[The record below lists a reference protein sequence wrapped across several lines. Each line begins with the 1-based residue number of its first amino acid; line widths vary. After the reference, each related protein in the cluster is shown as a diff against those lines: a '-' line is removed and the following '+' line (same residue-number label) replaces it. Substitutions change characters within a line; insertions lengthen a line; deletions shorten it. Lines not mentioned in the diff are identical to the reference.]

1 MCKHFCCI
9 KIRYRL
15 NLQDLN
21 IFMMDTPFVYDRFVT
36 GKNFVGRKT
45 ECTILSNLLEG
56 GEHIYIYGRPKSG
69 KMSIVQQAL
78 FNRRMAGKQF
88 MVAHVSLSN
97 VRNLEQFLLKFGTAV
112 IKAVSSTAGEYES
125 LVQRHLE
132 GTHFVFDRS
141 RFASCD
147 EVVSLNWTPDM
158 NDVYKMIR
166 LPQRIAEERCRP
178 YFVILEDFQN
188 LMLADEYEDVF
199 KQMEELF
206 RDRDR
211 TRPASASFIMAG
223 SQVNAMKYIFEEKK
237 FFYRLVEKINIGV
250 VDDREI
256 IEYIVKGFMVSGKVI
271 ERELVLGACKLF
283 RGDMWYLNHFTSI
296 CDTMSRGYINEGIL
310 MEALRTI
317 ISIHEPRFYA
327 IVNDLT
333 DHQLSLLLAIL
344 DGVTRFSAS
353 EVIEKYRL
361 NSSANVRRVKDA
373 LKKKEVITFNEKDE
387 PVILDPLFEYWVS
400 NHYFERK

>member
-1 MCKHFCCI
+1 
-9 KIRYRL
+9 
-15 NLQDLN
+15 
-21 IFMMDTPFVYDRFVT
+21 MDTPFVYDRFVT
-36 GKNFVGRKT
+36 GKNFIGRKT
-45 ECTILSNLLEG
+45 ECTILSNLLES
-56 GEHIYIYGRPKSG
+56 GEHVVLYGRPKSG
-69 KMSIVQQAL
+69 KMSVVQQTL
-78 FNRRMAGKQF
+78 FNRRMAGRQF

-112 IKAVSSTAGEYES
+112 IKSVSSTAGEYEA
-125 LVQRHLE
+125 LVTKYLE

-147 EVVSLNWTPDM
+147 EVVSLNWAPDM
-158 NDVYKMIR
+158 DDVYKMIR

-178 YFVILEDFQN
+178 YYVILEDFQN
-188 LMLADEYEDVF
+188 IMNAEEYDDVF
-199 KQMEELF
+199 KKMEEFF
-206 RDRDR
+206 RERNR
-211 TRPASASFIMAG
+211 SASGSASFIMAG

-237 FFYRLVEKINIGV
+237 YFYRLVERVSLSV

-271 ERELVLGACKLF
+271 ERDLVLGACKLF
-283 RGDMWYLNHFTSI
+283 RGDMWYLNHFISI

-310 MEALRTI
+310 MEALKTI

-333 DHQLSLLLAIL
+333 DHQLSLLLAVL

-387 PVILDPLFEYWVS
+387 PVIIDPLFEYWVS
-400 NHYFERK
+400 NHFFERR

>member
-1 MCKHFCCI
+1 
-9 KIRYRL
+9 
-15 NLQDLN
+15 
-21 IFMMDTPFVYDRFVT
+21 MDTPFVYDRFVT
-36 GKNFVGRKT
+36 GKNFIGRKT
-45 ECTILSNLLEG
+45 ECTIMSNLLES
-56 GEHIYIYGRPKSG
+56 GEHIVLYGRPKSG
-69 KMSIVQQAL
+69 KMSIVQQTL
-78 FNRRMAGKQF
+78 FNRRMSGRQF
-88 MVAHVSLSN
+88 MVAHASLSN

-112 IKAVSSTAGEYES
+112 IKAVSSTAVEYEA
-125 LVQRHLE
+125 LITKYLD

-178 YFVILEDFQN
+178 YYVILEDFQN
-188 LMLADEYEDVF
+188 IMLAEEYDYVF
-199 KQMEELF
+199 KLMEELF
-206 RDRDR
+206 RERNR
-211 TRPASASFIMAG
+211 MQPASASFIIAG
-223 SQVNAMKYIFEEKK
+223 SQVNAMKFIFEEKK
-237 FFYRLVEKINIGV
+237 YFYRLVEKITMSA

-271 ERELVLGACKLF
+271 ERDLVLGACKLF

-310 MEALRTI
+310 MEALKTI

-400 NHYFERK
+400 NHFFERR

>member
-1 MCKHFCCI
+1 
-9 KIRYRL
+9 
-15 NLQDLN
+15 
-21 IFMMDTPFVYDRFVT
+21 MDTPFVYDRFVT
-36 GKNFVGRKT
+36 GKNFIGRKT
-45 ECTILSNLLEG
+45 ECTIMSNLLES
-56 GEHIYIYGRPKSG
+56 GEHIVLYGRPKSG
-69 KMSIVQQAL
+69 KMSVVQQTL
-78 FNRRMAGKQF
+78 FNRRMSGRQF
-88 MVAHVSLSN
+88 MVAHASLSN

-112 IKAVSSTAGEYES
+112 IKAVSSTAVEYEA
-125 LVQRHLE
+125 LITKYLD

-178 YFVILEDFQN
+178 YYVILEDFQN
-188 LMLADEYEDVF
+188 IMLAEEYDDVF
-199 KQMEELF
+199 KLMEELF
-206 RDRDR
+206 RERNR
-211 TRPASASFIMAG
+211 MQPASVSFIIAG
-223 SQVNAMKYIFEEKK
+223 SQVNAMKFIFEEKK
-237 FFYRLVEKINIGV
+237 YFYRLVEKITMSA

-271 ERELVLGACKLF
+271 ERDLVLGACKLF

-296 CDTMSRGYINEGIL
+296 CDTMSRGYINEGVL
-310 MEALRTI
+310 MEALKTI

-400 NHYFERK
+400 NHFFERR

>member
-1 MCKHFCCI
+1 M
-9 KIRYRL
+9 
-15 NLQDLN
+15 
-21 IFMMDTPFVYDRFVT
+21 MMDTPFIYDRFVT
-36 GKNFVGRKT
+36 GKNFVGRKA
-45 ECTILSNLLEG
+45 ECTILSNLLES
-56 GEHIYIYGRPKSG
+56 GENVFIYGRPKSG
-69 KMSIVQQAL
+69 KMSIVQQTL
-78 FNRRMAGKQF
+78 FNRRMAGRQF
-88 MVAHVSLSN
+88 MVAHVSLFN

-112 IKAVSSTAGEYES
+112 IKAVSSTAPEYES
-125 LVQRHLE
+125 LIVKYLE

-147 EVVSLNWTPDM
+147 EVVSMNWTPDM
-158 NDVYKMIR
+158 NDVNMMLR
-166 LPQRIAEERCRP
+166 LPYRIAEERGKA
-178 YFVILEDFQN
+178 YYVILEEFQN
-188 LMLADEYEDVF
+188 IMFADEYEGVF
-199 KQMEELF
+199 KQMEDILRE
-206 RDRDR
+206 RNR
-211 TRPASASFIMAG
+211 SVSFIMAG

-237 FFYRLVEKINIGV
+237 YFYRLVEKIGMSV

-256 IEYIVKGFMVSGKVI
+256 IEYIVKGFMISGKVI
-271 ERELVLGACKLF
+271 ERDLVLGACKLF
-283 RGDMWYLNHFTSI
+283 RADMWYLNHFISI

-310 MEALRTI
+310 MEALKTI

-327 IVNDLT
+327 VVNDLT
-333 DHQLSLLLAIL
+333 DHQLSLLQAIL

-400 NHYFERK
+400 NHYFEKR

>member
-1 MCKHFCCI
+1 
-9 KIRYRL
+9 
-15 NLQDLN
+15 
-21 IFMMDTPFVYDRFVT
+21 MDTPFVYDRFVT
-36 GKNFVGRKT
+36 GKNFIGRKT
-45 ECTILSNLLEG
+45 ECTILSNLLES
-56 GEHIYIYGRPKSG
+56 GEHVVLYGRPKSG
-69 KMSIVQQAL
+69 KMSVVQQTL
-78 FNRRMAGKQF
+78 FNRRMAGRQF

-112 IKAVSSTAGEYES
+112 IKSVSSTAGEYEA
-125 LVQRHLE
+125 LVTKYLE

-147 EVVSLNWTPDM
+147 EVVSLNWAPDM
-158 NDVYKMIR
+158 DDVYKMIR

-178 YFVILEDFQN
+178 YYVILEDFQN
-188 LMLADEYEDVF
+188 IMNAEEYDDVF
-199 KQMEELF
+199 KKMEEFF
-206 RDRDR
+206 RERNR
-211 TRPASASFIMAG
+211 SASGSASFIMAG

-237 FFYRLVEKINIGV
+237 YFYRLVERVSLSV
-250 VDDREI
+250 VDDRDI

-271 ERELVLGACKLF
+271 ERDLVLGACKLF
-283 RGDMWYLNHFTSI
+283 RGDMWYLNHFISI

-310 MEALRTI
+310 MEALKTI

-333 DHQLSLLLAIL
+333 DHQLSLLLAVL

-387 PVILDPLFEYWVS
+387 PVIIDPLFEYWVS
-400 NHYFERK
+400 NHFFERR

>member
-1 MCKHFCCI
+1 
-9 KIRYRL
+9 
-15 NLQDLN
+15 
-21 IFMMDTPFVYDRFVT
+21 MMDTPFVYDRFVT
-36 GKNFVGRKT
+36 GKNFVGRKS
-45 ECTILSNLLEG
+45 ECMILSNLLEA
-56 GEHIYIYGRPKSG
+56 GEHVYLYGRPKAG

-112 IKAVSSTAGEYES
+112 IKSVSSTAGEYEA
-125 LVQRHLE
+125 LVQKHLE

-141 RFASCD
+141 RFSSCD

-178 YFVILEDFQN
+178 YYVILEDFQN
-188 LMLADEYEDVF
+188 IMLVDDYEKVF
-199 KQMEELF
+199 KVIEDFFRE
-206 RDRDR
+206 RDRHK
-211 TRPASASFIMAG
+211 PASASFIMSG

-237 FFYRLVEKINIGV
+237 FFYRLVEKISIGV

-271 ERELVLGACKLF
+271 ERDLVLGACKLF
-283 RGDMWYLNHFTSI
+283 RGDMWYMNHFTAI

-317 ISIHEPRFYA
+317 ISIHEPRFYS

-333 DHQLSLLLAIL
+333 DHQLSLLQAIL

-373 LKKKEVITFNEKDE
+373 LKKKEVITFNEKEE

-400 NHYFERK
+400 NHYFERR

>member
-1 MCKHFCCI
+1 
-9 KIRYRL
+9 
-15 NLQDLN
+15 
-21 IFMMDTPFVYDRFVT
+21 MMDTPFIYDRFVT
-36 GKNFVGRKT
+36 GKNFVGRKA
-45 ECTILSNLLEG
+45 ECTILSNLLEA
-56 GEHIYIYGRPKSG
+56 GEHIYLYGRPKSG

-78 FNRRMAGKQF
+78 FNRRMSGKQF

-97 VRNLEQFLLKFGTAV
+97 IRNLEQFLIKFGTAV
-112 IKAVSSTAGEYES
+112 IKSVSSTAGEYES
-125 LVQRHLE
+125 LVQKHLE

-166 LPQRIAEERCRP
+166 MPQRIAEERCRP
-178 YFVILEDFQN
+178 YYIIMEDFQN
-188 LMLADEYEDVF
+188 LMLADDYEDVF
-199 KQMEELF
+199 KIIEEF
-206 RDRDR
+206 FRERDRMK
-211 TRPASASFIMAG
+211 PASASFIMSG

-237 FFYRLVEKINIGV
+237 FFYRQVEKINLGV

-271 ERELVLGACKLF
+271 ERDLVLGACKLF
-283 RGDMWYLNHFTSI
+283 RGDMWYMNHFTAI

-317 ISIHEPRFYA
+317 ISIHEPRFYS

-353 EVIEKYRL
+353 DVIEKYRL

-400 NHYFERK
+400 NHYFERR

>member
-1 MCKHFCCI
+1 
-9 KIRYRL
+9 
-15 NLQDLN
+15 
-21 IFMMDTPFVYDRFVT
+21 MDTPFVYDRFVT
-36 GKNFVGRKT
+36 GKNFIGRKT
-45 ECTILSNLLEG
+45 ECTIMSNLLES
-56 GEHIYIYGRPKSG
+56 GEHIVLYGRPKSG
-69 KMSIVQQAL
+69 KMSIVQQTL
-78 FNRRMAGKQF
+78 FNRRMSGRQF
-88 MVAHVSLSN
+88 MVAHASLSN

-112 IKAVSSTAGEYES
+112 IKAVSSTAVEYEA
-125 LVQRHLE
+125 LITKYLD

-158 NDVYKMIR
+158 NDVFKMIR

-178 YFVILEDFQN
+178 YYVILEDFQN
-188 LMLADEYEDVF
+188 IMLAEEYDDVF
-199 KQMEELF
+199 KLMEELF
-206 RDRDR
+206 RERNR
-211 TRPASASFIMAG
+211 MQPASASFIIVG
-223 SQVNAMKYIFEEKK
+223 SQVNAMKFIFEEKK
-237 FFYRLVEKINIGV
+237 YFYRLVEKITMST

-271 ERELVLGACKLF
+271 ERDLVLGACKLF

-310 MEALRTI
+310 MEALKTI

-400 NHYFERK
+400 NHFFERR

>member
-1 MCKHFCCI
+1 
-9 KIRYRL
+9 
-15 NLQDLN
+15 
-21 IFMMDTPFVYDRFVT
+21 MDTPFVYDRFVT
-36 GKNFVGRKT
+36 GKNFIGRKT
-45 ECTILSNLLEG
+45 ECTIMSNLLES
-56 GEHIYIYGRPKSG
+56 GEHIVLYGRPKSG
-69 KMSIVQQAL
+69 KMSIVQQTL
-78 FNRRMAGKQF
+78 FNRRMSGRQF
-88 MVAHVSLSN
+88 MVAHASLSN

-112 IKAVSSTAGEYES
+112 IKAVSSTAVEYEA
-125 LVQRHLE
+125 LITKYLD
-132 GTHFVFDRS
+132 GTHFVFDRI

-178 YFVILEDFQN
+178 YYVILEDFQN
-188 LMLADEYEDVF
+188 IMLAEEYDDVF
-199 KQMEELF
+199 KLMEELF
-206 RDRDR
+206 RERNR
-211 TRPASASFIMAG
+211 MQPASASFIIAG
-223 SQVNAMKYIFEEKK
+223 SQVNAMKFIFEEKK
-237 FFYRLVEKINIGV
+237 YFYRLVEKITMSA

-271 ERELVLGACKLF
+271 ERDLVLGACKLF

-310 MEALRTI
+310 MEALKTI

-400 NHYFERK
+400 NHFFERR

>member
-1 MCKHFCCI
+1 
-9 KIRYRL
+9 
-15 NLQDLN
+15 
-21 IFMMDTPFVYDRFVT
+21 MDTPFVYDRFVT
-36 GKNFVGRKT
+36 GNNFIGRKT
-45 ECTILSNLLEG
+45 ECTIMSNLLES
-56 GEHIYIYGRPKSG
+56 GEHIVLYGRPKSG
-69 KMSIVQQAL
+69 KMSIVQQTL
-78 FNRRMAGKQF
+78 FNRRMSGRQF
-88 MVAHVSLSN
+88 MVAHASLSN

-112 IKAVSSTAGEYES
+112 IKAVSSTAVEYEA
-125 LVQRHLE
+125 LITKYLD

-178 YFVILEDFQN
+178 YYVILEDFQN
-188 LMLADEYEDVF
+188 IMLAEEYDDVF
-199 KQMEELF
+199 KLMEELF
-206 RDRDR
+206 RERNR
-211 TRPASASFIMAG
+211 MQPASASFIIAG
-223 SQVNAMKYIFEEKK
+223 SQVNAMKFIFEEKK
-237 FFYRLVEKINIGV
+237 YFYRLVEKITMST

-271 ERELVLGACKLF
+271 ERDLVLGACKLF

-310 MEALRTI
+310 MEALKTI

-400 NHYFERK
+400 NHFFERR

>member
-1 MCKHFCCI
+1 
-9 KIRYRL
+9 
-15 NLQDLN
+15 
-21 IFMMDTPFVYDRFVT
+21 MDTPFVYDRFVT
-36 GKNFVGRKT
+36 GKNFIGRKT
-45 ECTILSNLLEG
+45 ECTIMSNLLES
-56 GEHIYIYGRPKSG
+56 GEHIVLYGRPKSG
-69 KMSIVQQAL
+69 KMSIVQQTL
-78 FNRRMAGKQF
+78 FNRRMSGRQF
-88 MVAHVSLSN
+88 MVAHASLSN

-112 IKAVSSTAGEYES
+112 IKAVSSTAVEYEA
-125 LVQRHLE
+125 LITKYLD

-178 YFVILEDFQN
+178 YYVILEDFQN
-188 LMLADEYEDVF
+188 IMLAEEYDDVF
-199 KQMEELF
+199 KLMEELF
-206 RDRDR
+206 RERNR
-211 TRPASASFIMAG
+211 MQPASASFIIVG
-223 SQVNAMKYIFEEKK
+223 SQVNAMKFIFEEKK
-237 FFYRLVEKINIGV
+237 YFYRLVEKITMSA

-271 ERELVLGACKLF
+271 ERDLVLGACKLF

-296 CDTMSRGYINEGIL
+296 CDTMSRGYINEGVL
-310 MEALRTI
+310 MEALKTI

-400 NHYFERK
+400 NHFFERR

>member
-1 MCKHFCCI
+1 
-9 KIRYRL
+9 
-15 NLQDLN
+15 
-21 IFMMDTPFVYDRFVT
+21 MDTPFVYDRFVT
-36 GKNFVGRKT
+36 GKNFIGRKT
-45 ECTILSNLLEG
+45 ECTIMSNLLES
-56 GEHIYIYGRPKSG
+56 GEHIVLYGRPKSG
-69 KMSIVQQAL
+69 KMSIVQQTL
-78 FNRRMAGKQF
+78 FNRRMSGRQF
-88 MVAHVSLSN
+88 MVAHASLSN

-112 IKAVSSTAGEYES
+112 IKAVSSTAVEYEA
-125 LVQRHLE
+125 LITKYLD

-158 NDVYKMIR
+158 NDVFKMIR

-178 YFVILEDFQN
+178 YYVILEDFQN
-188 LMLADEYEDVF
+188 IMLAEEYDDVF
-199 KQMEELF
+199 KLMEELF
-206 RDRDR
+206 RERNR
-211 TRPASASFIMAG
+211 MQPASASFIIAG
-223 SQVNAMKYIFEEKK
+223 SQVNAMKFIFEEKK
-237 FFYRLVEKINIGV
+237 YFYRLVEKITMSA

-271 ERELVLGACKLF
+271 ERDLVLGACKLF

-310 MEALRTI
+310 MEALKTI

-400 NHYFERK
+400 NHFFERR

>member
-1 MCKHFCCI
+1 
-9 KIRYRL
+9 
-15 NLQDLN
+15 
-21 IFMMDTPFVYDRFVT
+21 MMDTPFIYDRFVT
-36 GKNFVGRKT
+36 GKNFIGRKA
-45 ECTILSNLLEG
+45 ECTILSNLLES
-56 GEHIYIYGRPKSG
+56 GENVFIYGRPKSG
-69 KMSIVQQAL
+69 KMSVVQQTL
-78 FNRRMAGKQF
+78 FNRRMAGRQF
-88 MVAHVSLSN
+88 MVAHVSLFN

-112 IKAVSSTAGEYES
+112 IKAVSSTATEYET
-125 LVQRHLE
+125 LIVKYLE

-147 EVVSLNWTPDM
+147 EVVSMNWTPDM
-158 NDVYKMIR
+158 NDVNMMLR
-166 LPQRIAEERCRP
+166 LPYRIAEERGKA
-178 YFVILEDFQN
+178 YYVILEEFQN
-188 LMLADEYEDVF
+188 IMFADEYEGVF
-199 KQMEELF
+199 KQMEDILRE
-206 RDRDR
+206 RNR
-211 TRPASASFIMAG
+211 SVSFIMAG

-237 FFYRLVEKINIGV
+237 YFYRLVEKIGMSV

-256 IEYIVKGFMVSGKVI
+256 IEYIVKGFMISGKVI
-271 ERELVLGACKLF
+271 ERDLVLGACKLF
-283 RGDMWYLNHFTSI
+283 RADMWYLNHFISI

-310 MEALRTI
+310 MEALKTI

-327 IVNDLT
+327 VVNDLT
-333 DHQLSLLLAIL
+333 DHQLSLLQAIL

-400 NHYFERK
+400 NHYFEKR

>member
-1 MCKHFCCI
+1 
-9 KIRYRL
+9 
-15 NLQDLN
+15 
-21 IFMMDTPFVYDRFVT
+21 MDTPFVYDRFVT
-36 GKNFVGRKT
+36 GKNFIGRKT
-45 ECTILSNLLEG
+45 DCTLLSDLLES
-56 GEHIYIYGRPKSG
+56 GEHVVLYGRPKSG
-69 KMSIVQQAL
+69 KMSVVQQTL
-78 FNRRMAGKQF
+78 FNRRMAGRQF

-112 IKAVSSTAGEYES
+112 IKSVSSTAGEYEA
-125 LVQRHLE
+125 LVTKYLE

-147 EVVSLNWTPDM
+147 EVVSLNWAPDM
-158 NDVYKMIR
+158 DDVYKMIR
-166 LPQRIAEERCRP
+166 LPQRFAEEICRP
-178 YFVILEDFQN
+178 YYVILEDFQN
-188 LMLADEYEDVF
+188 IMNADEYDDVF
-199 KQMEELF
+199 KKMEELF
-206 RDRDR
+206 RERNR
-211 TRPASASFIMAG
+211 NLPGAASFIIAG

-237 FFYRLVEKINIGV
+237 YFYRLVERVNLGV

-271 ERELVLGACKLF
+271 ERDLVLGACKLF
-283 RGDMWYLNHFTSI
+283 RGDMWYLNHFISI

-310 MEALRTI
+310 MEALKTI

-333 DHQLSLLLAIL
+333 DHQLSLLLAVL

-387 PVILDPLFEYWVS
+387 PVIIDPLFEYWVS
-400 NHYFERK
+400 NHFFERR

>member
-1 MCKHFCCI
+1 
-9 KIRYRL
+9 
-15 NLQDLN
+15 
-21 IFMMDTPFVYDRFVT
+21 MDTPFVYDRFVT
-36 GKNFVGRKT
+36 GKNFIGRKT
-45 ECTILSNLLEG
+45 ECTILSNLLES
-56 GEHIYIYGRPKSG
+56 GEHVVLYGRPKSG
-69 KMSIVQQAL
+69 KMSVVQQTL
-78 FNRRMAGKQF
+78 FNRRMAGRQF

-112 IKAVSSTAGEYES
+112 IKSVSSTAGEYEA
-125 LVQRHLE
+125 LVTKYLE

-147 EVVSLNWTPDM
+147 EVVSLNWAPDM
-158 NDVYKMIR
+158 DDVYKMIR

-178 YFVILEDFQN
+178 YYVILEDFQN
-188 LMLADEYEDVF
+188 IMNADEYDDVF
-199 KQMEELF
+199 KKMEELF
-206 RDRDR
+206 RERNR
-211 TRPASASFIMAG
+211 NLPGAASFIIAG

-237 FFYRLVEKINIGV
+237 YFYRLVERVNLGV

-271 ERELVLGACKLF
+271 ERDLVLGACKLF

-310 MEALRTI
+310 MEALKTI

-373 LKKKEVITFNEKDE
+373 LKKKEVLTFNEKDE

-400 NHYFERK
+400 KMFFNI